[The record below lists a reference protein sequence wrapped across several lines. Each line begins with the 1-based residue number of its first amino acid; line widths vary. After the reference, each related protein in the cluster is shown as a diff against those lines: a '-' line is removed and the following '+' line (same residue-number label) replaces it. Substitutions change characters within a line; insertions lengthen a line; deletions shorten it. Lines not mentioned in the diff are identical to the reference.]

1 MGRGPDGLVAEFIVR
16 LSLVLRGCGRTALAA
31 SFPSVGI
38 GLPAKPGPE
47 SWAHHS
53 PSLPPM
59 RSDEKAQEQGER
71 EGHEDFTPVEQ
82 RRHHD

>member
-1 MGRGPDGLVAEFIVR
+1 
-16 LSLVLRGCGRTALAA
+16 
-31 SFPSVGI
+31 
-38 GLPAKPGPE
+38 
-47 SWAHHS
+47 
-53 PSLPPM
+53 M